1 MGKKTSH
8 TRGLLDVIKSND
20 EPTATE
26 QKSSPQRTKTINP
39 AVNLAMG
46 VHEKRPKTVKEPVL
60 QLEHDQ
66 VIIFKYHDRH
76 NSSLDTERVT
86 QLRKS
91 IEADGQH
98 IPGVVRKTNET
109 TKDGRIIYELI
120 VGRLRFEAS
129 RTVGFFKAF
138 IKTLTDAEA
147 AKLMF
152 SENEDRNDI
161 LPFERWLSILPLVD
175 DKVLTGKEIAEM
187 IGWDAGNFARTMK
200 ARDAYDAL
208 CLSDKLVDVTKVK
221 LNQLVKIGSLYKE
234 KPKTLTEAVEKIK
247 ANYPDRKNN
256 LFLKSVISV
265 VEGEEKPKT
274 KTTILNGSK
283 LKVKKLGEKVTL
295 TFEGL
300 PRESSMDEIVAAL
313 KEVDG
318 FKK

>member
-1 MGKKTSH
+1 MSKKTSH
-8 TRGLLDVIKSND
+8 MRSLLDVIKSD
-20 EPTATE
+20 EE
-26 QKSSPQRTKTINP
+26 QNTNQQEREPQNKKTVNP

-46 VHEKRPKTVKEPVL
+46 VHEKRPKAIKEPVL
-60 QLEHDQ
+60 HLEHDQ
-66 VIIFKYHDRH
+66 VKIFKYHDRH
-76 NSSLDTERVT
+76 NSSLVTERIA

-109 TKDGRIIYELI
+109 TKDGRIVYELI

-138 IKTLTDAEA
+138 IKTLNDAEA

-187 IGWDAGNFARTMK
+187 IGWDAGNFDRTMK

-208 CLSDKLVDVTKVK
+208 GLAEKLVDVTKVK
-221 LNQLVKIGSLYKE
+221 LNQLVRIGSLYKE
-234 KPKTLTEAVEKIK
+234 DPQALSQAVEKIK
-247 ANYPDRKNN
+247 SNYPDRKNN

-265 VEGEEKPKT
+265 IEEEEKPVN

-283 LKVKKLGEKVTL
+283 LKVKRIGNKVTM

-300 PRESSMDEIVAAL
+300 PRESSIDEIVAAL
-313 KEVDG
+313 KDVG
-318 FKK
+318 GLQ

>member
-1 MGKKTSH
+1 
-8 TRGLLDVIKSND
+8 
-20 EPTATE
+20 
-26 QKSSPQRTKTINP
+26 
-39 AVNLAMG
+39 
-46 VHEKRPKTVKEPVL
+46 
-60 QLEHDQ
+60 
-66 VIIFKYHDRH
+66 
-76 NSSLDTERVT
+76 
-86 QLRKS
+86 
-91 IEADGQH
+91 
-98 IPGVVRKTNET
+98 VRKTNET
-109 TKDGRIIYELI
+109 TKDGRIVYELI

-138 IKTLTDAEA
+138 IKTLNDAEA

-208 CLSDKLVDVTKVK
+208 GLAEKLVDVTKVK
-221 LNQLVKIGSLYKE
+221 LNQLVRIGSLYKE
-234 KPKTLTEAVEKIK
+234 DPQALSQAVEKIK
-247 ANYPDRKNN
+247 SNYPDRKNN

-265 VEGEEKPKT
+265 IEEEEKPVN

-283 LKVKKLGEKVTL
+283 LKVKRIGNKVTM

-300 PRESSMDEIVAAL
+300 PRESSIDEIVAAL
-313 KEVDG
+313 KDVG
-318 FKK
+318 GLQ

>member
-1 MGKKTSH
+1 MSKKTSH
-8 TRGLLDVIKSND
+8 MRGLLDVIKSDDVQN
-20 EPTATE
+20 ETQP
-26 QKSSPQRTKTINP
+26 KSQPQSKKTVNP

-66 VIIFKYHDRH
+66 VKIFKYHDRH
-76 NSSLDTERVT
+76 FSSLDAERIS

-129 RTVGFFKAF
+129 RKVGFFKAF
-138 IKTLTDAEA
+138 IKTLNDAEA

-152 SENEDRNDI
+152 SENEDRKDI
-161 LPFERWLSILPLVD
+161 LPFERWLSILPLID
-175 DKVLTGKEIAEM
+175 DNVLTGKEIAEM

-200 ARDAYDAL
+200 ARAAYDSLGLAE
-208 CLSDKLVDVTKVK
+208 KLVDVTKVK
-221 LNQLVKIGSLYKE
+221 LNQLVRIGSLFRE
-234 KPKTLTEAVEKIK
+234 DPQTLSDAVEKIK

-265 VEGEEKPKT
+265 VEGQEKPIN

-283 LKVKKLGEKVTL
+283 LKVKRMGDKLTM

-300 PRESSMDEIVAAL
+300 PRESSMDDIVAAL
-313 KEVDG
+313 KDVGG
-318 FKK
+318 FK